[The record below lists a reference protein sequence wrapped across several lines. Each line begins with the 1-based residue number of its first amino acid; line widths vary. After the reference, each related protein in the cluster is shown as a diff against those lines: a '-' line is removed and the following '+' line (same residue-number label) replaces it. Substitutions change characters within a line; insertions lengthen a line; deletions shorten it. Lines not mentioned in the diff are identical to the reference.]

1 MKNMELDYKVKRYIV
16 SCIDG
21 SGYEVDT
28 DRMDEKGK
36 LQFLYNTFKTEYGWN
51 IQRVGE
57 YKAVTEWL
65 QGLPTCFGID
75 FENYH
80 ILHLAYNWGSIK
92 ETDTES
98 RKDKIL
104 SNWFNF
110 IMVKTYQLFKKYKIN
125 A

>member
-21 SGYEVDT
+21 SGYEVNTDT
-28 DRMDEKGK
+28 MDEKGK
-36 LQFLYNTFKTEYGWN
+36 LQFLYNTFKIEYGWN

-57 YKAVTEWL
+57 YKAFTEWL

>member
-1 MKNMELDYKVKRYIV
+1 LDYKVKRYIV

-28 DRMDEKGK
+28 DTMDEKGK

-57 YKAVTEWL
+57 YKAFTEWL

-104 SNWFNF
+104 ANWFNF

-125 A
+125 T